1 MNIDIPLPDD
11 LTTLTVE
18 QAVNAMTA
26 IEVAQRDLTAALNAL
41 RVVAT
46 TQTRIAETAEQWLDV
61 RDGREPDPASA
72 TVEDYPTYVAPS
84 GVHDA
89 YPQGRIVRADGRL
102 WQARRSGV
110 AHSPTEAPEEWQE
123 VFLVDGEITTERPVN
138 PDTGE
143 PDWPAWDPEASYHR
157 GSEPIK
163 VVHNN
168 RLWELIHTNSDPGWE
183 PGTLP
188 SVWADRGPLD
198 NP

>member
-1 MNIDIPLPDD
+1 MDITSIDDVFALSDEEAQELLD
-11 LTTLTVE
+11 ALYRRQVLQDAQSRVE
-18 QAVNAMTA
+18 GVMQEYFDA
-26 IEVAQRDLTAALNAL
+26 
-41 RVVAT
+41 
-46 TQTRIAETAEQWLDV
+46 
-61 RDGREPDPASA
+61 RDGREPDPATA
-72 TVEDYPTYVAPS
+72 TVEDYPTYVAPT
-84 GVHDA
+84 GAHNA
-89 YPQGRIVRADGRL
+89 YLKGRIIRWDEKLYRAV
-102 WQARRSGV
+102 RSGV
-110 AHSPTEAPEEWQE
+110 GHNPTEAPEEWQE

-163 VVHNN
+163 VVHKN

-188 SVWADRGPLD
+188 SVWADRGPID